1 MNVYCMYEV
10 WKCER
15 KSQTK
20 EKRKKGEKKEVAMK
34 SCGIVCSPL
43 AAALE
48 SNTSYV
54 RYHHNLYNNNRCVRR
69 S

>member
-1 MNVYCMYEV
+1 MNVYCTYEV

-20 EKRKKGEKKEVAMK
+20 EKREKKGEKKEVAMK

-48 SNTSYV
+48 
-54 RYHHNLYNNNRCVRR
+54 
-69 S
+69 